1 MFYENFP
8 DCQLTNKQIAKHLKY
23 INNKKENDV
32 QYLKIKKCCI
42 SKWDKKIKTLM
53 NMVLK
58 EIKKINNGH
67 HKPSSIQ
74 ILKRLKYTNNT
85 PKIRS
90 IKNKIKWVMNVIV
103 QNEMF
108 SSSLMRR

>member
-1 MFYENFP
+1 
-8 DCQLTNKQIAKHLKY
+8 
-23 INNKKENDV
+23 
-32 QYLKIKKCCI
+32 
-42 SKWDKKIKTLM
+42 M

-90 IKNKIKWVMNVIV
+90 IKNKIK
-103 QNEMF
+103 
-108 SSSLMRR
+108 